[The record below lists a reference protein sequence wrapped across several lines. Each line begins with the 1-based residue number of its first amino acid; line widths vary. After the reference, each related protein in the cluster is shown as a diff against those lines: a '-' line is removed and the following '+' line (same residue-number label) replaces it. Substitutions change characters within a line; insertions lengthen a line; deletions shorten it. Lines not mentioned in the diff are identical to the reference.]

1 MKESDK
7 NLIKRSA
14 YAIADSTASSIPG
27 LAQAWALSKA
37 LYGNALELRQQRA
50 LEWVESIQNNPSLFN
65 ESVVNSDE
73 FKDGFIVG
81 LEDYIKLRDYLKR
94 RVALKVFKEFAIS
107 VDRVEFPLERYNDTL
122 RKISPASLRT
132 LAFIKKEIIP
142 KMERQIEI
150 ENQGDLGYAEL
161 KSKPRPFSNYDHTGK
176 LATMQ
181 EQLSELEYLGLVKQV
196 SSYPNGLAFSS
207 GGMVTGWALTSFANE
222 FINFLED
229 DDTQG
234 GAGPSQESAG

>member
-7 NLIKRSA
+7 NLIRRSA
-14 YAIADSTASSIPG
+14 YATADSTASSIPG

-65 ESVVNSDE
+65 EGVVNSDE

-94 RVALKVFKEFAIS
+94 RVALKVFKEFAS
-107 VDRVEFPLERYNDTL
+107 SDDKVEFPLERYNDTL
-122 RKISPASLRT
+122 RKISPASLRA
-132 LAFIKKEIIP
+132 LAFIKKEIVP
-142 KMERQIEI
+142 KMERQIEM
-150 ENQGDLGYAEL
+150 EAQSGVGFVDL
-161 KSKPRPFSNYDHTGK
+161 KSKPRSFSSYDHTGQ
-176 LATMQ
+176 LAAMQ
-181 EQLSELEYLGLVKQV
+181 EQLSELEYLGLARQV
-196 SSYPNGLAFSS
+196 SSYPTGLAFSS
-207 GGMVTGWALTSFANE
+207 DGMVAGWTLTSFANE
-222 FINFLED
+222 FVNFIED

-234 GAGPSQESAG
+234 SIDPFQESAG

>member
-7 NLIKRSA
+7 NLMKRSA

-50 LEWVESIQNNPSLFN
+50 LEWVESIQNNPSFFN

-94 RVALKVFKEFAIS
+94 RVALKVFMEFAGS
-107 VDRVEFPLERYNDTL
+107 GDRVEFPLERYNDTL

-132 LAFIKKEIIP
+132 LAFVNKEIIP
-142 KMERQIEI
+142 TMERRIEA
-150 ENQGDLGYAEL
+150 ENQSDLGYAVQG
-161 KSKPRPFSNYDHTGK
+161 SKPRPFSSYDHTGK

-196 SSYPNGLAFSS
+196 SSYPNGLAFSTD
-207 GGMVTGWALTSFANE
+207 GMVTGWALTSFANE
-222 FINFLED
+222 FINFIED
-229 DDTQG
+229 DAMQS
-234 GAGPSQESAG
+234 GAVSYEKAAS